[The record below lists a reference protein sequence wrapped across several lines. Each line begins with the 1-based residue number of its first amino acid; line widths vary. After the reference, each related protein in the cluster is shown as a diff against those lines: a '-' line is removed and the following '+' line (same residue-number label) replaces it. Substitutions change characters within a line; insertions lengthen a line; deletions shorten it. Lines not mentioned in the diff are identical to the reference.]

1 MLGFEGWLRVCQT
14 EKVRAVFW
22 PEETTMQRHRS
33 VKEVLGNSIE
43 CTQEKEQKKRQK
55 HRPEPNCKGVHPGQ
69 GNLRC

>member
-43 CTQEKEQKKRQK
+43 RTQEKEQKKGRNIGLSQIA
-55 HRPEPNCKGVHPGQ
+55 KGSIQ
-69 GNLRC
+69 ARET